1 MSRPE
6 IPEPRSTGSPPL
18 RSSAREASAHYASRA
33 SHFEDQH
40 TTLPMLK
47 ETVRGIRT
55 SRQEES
61 GDPDEEER
69 TLGASSRELPF
80 AHMRIHFADFAR
92 ELRLHRHHEHRKRM
106 LCHQRDR
113 LRNAI
118 ALSARLQRVGSWV
131 HDGLVQ
137 ISQQSDPSG
146 FTRVHQHMQ
155 DLVSLCQAQWHHE
168 VHALDANF
176 TSKTPSKEPFLAKL
190 STSSREDCLEL
201 LHTLRCNPRFLVDR
215 FKAMNPDQVKG
226 LSTSPKFKNLSE
238 SVLVSLSENRSREAQ
253 RRRPRSFLRE
263 YEDDAQL
270 TRSKAYSKEL
280 EDYASSFERSNPLS
294 FLIHNIYASSDD
306 IESHESQLRLST
318 WSTICASLFTES
330 MPAFEAIIGDV
341 LSAFAHLHGW
351 QIKERLQ
358 MFLMGSLQRGA
369 FLYNSVEP
377 SISKGRTDVSI
388 FDSFYSTPQAQAFF
402 DTEVRELFQI
412 LGSGDGGIPVGALRL
427 GRAIVG
433 KLPTLQ
439 SQSDFR
445 GHFFFRWFLQ
455 DFLRI
460 AMSFPEDE
468 NMLLQFHISP
478 RARFHLLHKL
488 WEHANA
494 RATDSVS
501 SMPTQRVEEDVRNS
515 VNWNIGQLDADQC
528 INPYQAGHTPV
539 TILGDFQPPYISI
552 CAADIAHLLEKLRPQ
567 TIHTSSP
574 FDQFLSSSQATFNSQ
589 YSRAIPKFDR
599 LCRRILDFIE
609 PGHSSKNVHPCQESW
624 ALLLISPGGDLSIAT
639 PALAGDITTAGEGL
653 GDLDPVQTAVL
664 RLAASSLSLHAPTTV
679 HQISDGKAK
688 GRGLSEMFAEE
699 SRTSHIQTDSLT
711 SMYWHNALNYLRTY
725 YPLTVLTGDDT
736 KVLGPILQ
744 RLNGRQILLANECLQ
759 LQQEVAD
766 LEASYACARTA
777 LATAADWLDKLRV
790 KLWYA
795 MAVTSSDAY
804 DNARNI
810 TVALNNMAILARPG
824 AISGQEYGGSPEPS
838 RPGSSMTSASSI
850 FDQPRIDTET
860 IMKAPVEYGGPR
872 KLSDAQIEKTKKWLE
887 RNHVENFCRG
897 EERIHRFCMEVKLL
911 IRKLVGDTIASS
923 PVLWSSELFARERGL
938 YDIHAGLYGGPS
950 TRPPSVMSEPLSST
964 SFPLRPAFAGSRASI
979 FGGSSRLGKDGLGSD
994 ISSYISSPGRATTS
1008 TTLES
1013 ASIWSRTQSN
1023 SRSVTSVSQQSRPA
1037 STFEGSHLNRSVDRS
1052 PEKANFLETLRQDL
1066 SSLLLSD
1073 LACPVWSCG
1082 SESDAWMD
1090 AICQTPGIM
1099 ERLHQRSALAHLL
1112 PPPNTTLACPASS
1125 SKGPRKHKQRSHS
1138 AAPHRSSS
1146 GKHDCDPGL
1155 DPVKKVP
1162 FSNGRQP
1169 RVDDFPYR
1177 SAFNDILCRVRDH
1190 TDPVLK
1196 LKAIRDFKLLSQ
1208 DFQQNRG
1215 NGHETSPALPPEAAD
1230 AQDGTRR
1237 RSLDPNILSANRRRN
1252 ECSRSHVSAPTPT
1265 ENEESLVVQ
1274 SLKDLLHDLRPK
1286 TLFRDLQY
1294 IAAFASSD
1302 NLDDPELGQAF
1313 LHMGLAALAWKD
1325 EVCRSMVDVADRIVA
1340 RDSIKRN
1347 ISSAKKKREP
1357 SVLKAMEY
1365 WIVGA
1370 REGNAIAQR
1379 ELASLYLTHPD
1390 VPPIVSLPLTLSS
1403 DIFKSDM
1410 MWEGEGEFRRN
1421 SQALCLALHWMQE
1434 AAKNGDVVAQMKL
1447 KEREAGRS
1455 IR

>member
-1 MSRPE
+1 M
-6 IPEPRSTGSPPL
+6 
-18 RSSAREASAHYASRA
+18 
-33 SHFEDQH
+33 
-40 TTLPMLK
+40 
-47 ETVRGIRT
+47 
-55 SRQEES
+55 
-61 GDPDEEER
+61 
-69 TLGASSRELPF
+69 
-80 AHMRIHFADFAR
+80 
-92 ELRLHRHHEHRKRM
+92 
-106 LCHQRDR
+106 
-113 LRNAI
+113 
-118 ALSARLQRVGSWV
+118 
-131 HDGLVQ
+131 
-137 ISQQSDPSG
+137 
-146 FTRVHQHMQ
+146 
-155 DLVSLCQAQWHHE
+155 CQAQWHHE

-176 TSKTPSKEPFLAKL
+176 TSKTPSKEPFFAKL
-190 STSSREDCLEL
+190 STPSREDCLEL

-226 LSTSPKFKNLSE
+226 LSTSPKFKNLPE
-238 SVLVSLSENRSREAQ
+238 SVLVSLSENRSRESQ
-253 RRRPRSFLRE
+253 RRRPRSFLRD

-294 FLIHNIYASSDD
+294 FLIHNIYACSSD

-351 QIKERLQ
+351 QIKERLH

-377 SISKGRTDVSI
+377 PISKGRTDLSI

-402 DTEVRELFQI
+402 DTEGKELFQI
-412 LGSGDGGIPVGALRL
+412 LGSGDGGIPEGALRL

-433 KLPTLQ
+433 KLPTSQ

-468 NMLLQFHISP
+468 NMLLQFHIST

-501 SMPTQRVEEDVRNS
+501 SIPTQRVDEDVRNS
-515 VNWNIGQLDADQC
+515 VNYNIGKLSADQC
-528 INPYQAGHTPV
+528 INPYQPGNSTPTSV
-539 TILGDFQPPYISI
+539 GGFQSPYISI
-552 CAADIAHLLEKLRPQ
+552 CAADIAHLLEKLRSQ

-574 FDQFLSSSQATFNSQ
+574 FDQFLSSSQATFNFQ

-624 ALLLISPGGDLSIAT
+624 ALLLISREGNLSVAT
-639 PALAGDITTAGEGL
+639 PAPPGDIPRAGEGL

-664 RLAASSLSLHAPTTV
+664 RLADSSLSRTTPPSA
-679 HQISDGKAK
+679 QRMSEGKAK
-688 GRGLSEMFAEE
+688 GLGLSEMFAEE

-711 SMYWHNALNYLRTY
+711 AMYWHNALNYLRGH

-736 KVLGPILQ
+736 KVLSPILQ
-744 RLNGRQILLANECLQ
+744 KLNEHQVLLANECLQ

-766 LEASYACARTA
+766 LEASYASARKT
-777 LATAADWLDKLRV
+777 LATASDWLDKLRV

-795 MAVTSSDAY
+795 MSVISSDVY

-810 TVALNNMAILARPG
+810 TVALNNMAIIARPG
-824 AISGQEYGGSPEPS
+824 AISGQEYGLSQEPS
-838 RPGSSMTSASSI
+838 RPGSSMTSVSSM
-850 FDQPRIDTET
+850 FDQPRVDTET

-911 IRKLVGDTIASS
+911 TRKLVGDTIAAS
-923 PVLWSSELFARERGL
+923 PVLWSGELFARERGL

-950 TRPPSVMSEPLSST
+950 TRPPSVMSEPLSSS
-964 SFPLRPAFAGSRASI
+964 SFPLRPAFAGSRSSI
-979 FGGSSRLGKDGLGSD
+979 FGGSSRLGRDGLGSD

-1037 STFEGSHLNRSVDRS
+1037 STFEGNNLNRSLDRS
-1052 PEKANFLETLRQDL
+1052 QEKASFLETLRHDL

-1090 AICQTPGIM
+1090 AICQTSSVM
-1099 ERLHQRSALAHLL
+1099 ERLHQRTALAHLL
-1112 PPPNTTLACPASS
+1112 PPATTLASSGSS
-1125 SKGPRKHKQRSHS
+1125 SKASSKHKQRSQS
-1138 AAPHRSSS
+1138 TAPHRSSS
-1146 GKHDCDPGL
+1146 GKHDCDAGL
-1155 DPVKKVP
+1155 DPVEKVL
-1162 FSNGRQP
+1162 FGDGGQAQ
-1169 RVDDFPYR
+1169 VDDFPYP

-1196 LKAIRDFKLLSQ
+1196 LKAIRDFKLLWQ
-1208 DFQQNRG
+1208 DIEQNRRSG
-1215 NGHETSPALPPEAAD
+1215 LAPFPAEPQGAAGV
-1230 AQDGTRR
+1230 QEGTRR
-1237 RSLDPNILSANRRRN
+1237 RSLDPSILSANLRRKK
-1252 ECSRSHVSAPTPT
+1252 CHSRSQVSVSAPV
-1265 ENEESLVVQ
+1265 ESEESLVVQ
-1274 SLKDLLHDLRPK
+1274 SLKDLLHALRPK
-1286 TLFRDLQY
+1286 TIFRDLQY

-1302 NLDDPELGQAF
+1302 KLDDPELGQAF

-1340 RDSIKRN
+1340 RDLIKRN
-1347 ISSAKKKREP
+1347 ISGSKTKREP

-1403 DIFKSDM
+1403 DIFKSEM

-1421 SQALCLALHWMQE
+1421 SPALCLALHWMQE
-1434 AAKNGDVVAQMKL
+1434 AAKNGDRVAQLKL